1 MSILKSDNINSENVK
16 TPKNLWVGVDQVKKL
31 VIRTL
36 WESQETPINNW
47 EGVLLKNTKLY
58 HWSTSPSINKFRI
71 SVVGGATLWEGIY
84 FTSNREIAKQYSYA
98 RKWDYFDN
106 MDWFFCYEVIV
117 DNLKMLDL
125 RGSTTSF

>member
-16 TPKNLWVGVDQVKKL
+16 TPKNLGVGVDQVKKL

-36 WESQETPINNW
+36 GESQETPINNG

-58 HWSTSPSINKFRI
+58 HGSTSPSINKFRI
-71 SVVGGATLWEGIY
+71 SVVGGATLGEGIY

-98 RKWDYFDN
+98 RKGDYFDN
-106 MDWFFCYEVIV
+106 MDGFFCYEVIV